1 MLMVNWRED
10 VEFCYVLFILIS
22 AIVVFFNFYDSK
34 GVIFASEIAVV
45 LVVVEAV
52 IGVATFETDR
62 AIATWEKIGQNEPAK

>member
-22 AIVVFFNFYDSK
+22 AIVVFFSFYDSK
-34 GVIFASEIAVV
+34 GVMFAGGVAVI

-52 IGVATFETDR
+52 IGVAAFETDR
-62 AIATWEKIGQNEPAK
+62 AISAWEKIGKNEPAK